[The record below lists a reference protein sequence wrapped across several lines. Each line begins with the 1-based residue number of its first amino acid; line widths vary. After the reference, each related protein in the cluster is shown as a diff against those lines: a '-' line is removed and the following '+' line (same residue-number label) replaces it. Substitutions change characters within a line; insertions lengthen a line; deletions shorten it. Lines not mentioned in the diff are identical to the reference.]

1 MKLFRRIRHTLILEN
16 KTSKYLK
23 YAIGEIIL
31 VVIGI
36 LIALQINNWNQQRI
50 LKNTE
55 QIYLTGLKEEF
66 EISRWKLEELI
77 SINKKNYSG
86 AKKIVELST
95 QNNDSIKETM
105 FSKLLVETF
114 SDDVAFN
121 SNNSLLIEMINSGNL
136 KNLSN
141 TELRKQL
148 TNWISTL
155 EDISRQ
161 ERELSNQRIKVLD
174 MFRTDKYSLNT
185 VFQQAGVSHQ
195 FGLPKT
201 ENEVHNLSLLNSIE
215 FENNIILFMI
225 TSVATEKAHYNP
237 LLKDLDSILKL
248 TNEEINL
255 SE

>member
-1 MKLFRRIRHTLILEN
+1 MRLFRRVRQKLILNN
-16 KTSKYLK
+16 KTTHYLK
-23 YAIGEIIL
+23 YALGEIIL

-36 LIALQINNWNQQRI
+36 LIALQINNWNQKRI
-50 LKNTE
+50 DKNTE
-55 QIYLTGLKEEF
+55 QIYLSGLKEEF
-66 EISRWKLEELI
+66 ETSKWKLEELI
-77 SINKKNYSG
+77 NINKKNYSG
-86 AKKIVELST
+86 AKKIIELST
-95 QNNDSIKETM
+95 KNKDSIKESL

-161 ERELSNQRIKVLD
+161 EEELSNQRIKVLD

-185 VFQQAGVSHQ
+185 VFQQAEVSNH

-201 ENEVHNLSLLNSIE
+201 ENEVNNLSLLNSKE
-215 FENNIILFMI
+215 FENNIILFII
-225 TSVATEKAHYNP
+225 TSIATEKAHYNP
-237 LLKDLDSILKL
+237 LMNDLDSILKL
-248 TNEEINL
+248 INEEIN
-255 SE
+255 

>member
-1 MKLFRRIRHTLILEN
+1 MKLFRRIRHKLILDN
-16 KTSKYLK
+16 KKSKYLK
-23 YAIGEIIL
+23 YAFGEIIL

-36 LIALQINNWNQQRI
+36 LIALQINNWNQKRI
-50 LKNTE
+50 DKNTE
-55 QIYLTGLKEEF
+55 QIYLTGLKEEL
-66 EISRWKLEELI
+66 EISKWKLKELI
-77 SINKKNYSG
+77 NINKKNYSG
-86 AKKIVELST
+86 AKKIVKLST
-95 QNNDSIKETM
+95 QNNDSIKQSL

-141 TELRKQL
+141 SELRKQL

-161 ERELSNQRIKVLD
+161 EEELSNQRIKVLD

-185 VFQQAGVSHQ
+185 DFQEAGVSNH

-201 ENEVHNLSLLNSIE
+201 ENEVNNLSLLNSKE
-215 FENNIILFMI
+215 FENNSILFII
-225 TSVATEKAHYNP
+225 TSIATEKSHYNP
-237 LLKDLDSILKL
+237 LMNDLDSILKL
-248 TNEEINL
+248 INEEINL
-255 SE
+255 SQ